1 MLLLEKKSEEKTT
14 LKEHPDKPHLL
25 RVQQWNDLDS
35 ARTGFIPHSF
45 DDDFGYD
52 TLANLI
58 FETPLI
64 LYPESDQTVYV
75 AHKSARDLF
84 DTSVIKEE
92 ELTDSK
98 KKIETSSF
106 LAHIRRATIGDD
118 SYSNSHPFVATD
130 NRGRTW
136 TLIHNGT
143 IFDAPELSVYR
154 HYQKGST
161 DSERILLYLID
172 NINKLN
178 DQNPNAGEKERF
190 ALVEKITK
198 ELSPENKLNLI
209 IYDNEYLY
217 VHKNAAGTLYVNE
230 QPGVAMFSTLPLDT
244 TDIWNEVL
252 QNTLLV
258 YKEGSVVYTGTPHN
272 YSYIEDPEKIK
283 LIFMEYSQL

>member
-1 MLLLEKKSEEKTT
+1 MCELFGITANRKVNINRWLDTFFSHAENHPNGWGLAFFDDGNVLVEKEPLQASKSYYLKSR
-14 LKEHPDKPHLL
+14 LKE
-25 RVQQWNDLDS
+25 
-35 ARTGFIPHSF
+35 
-45 DDDFGYD
+45 
-52 TLANLI
+52 
-58 FETPLI
+58 
-64 LYPESDQTVYV
+64 
-75 AHKSARDLF
+75 
-84 DTSVIKEE
+84 
-92 ELTDSK
+92 
-98 KKIETSSF
+98 KIETSSF

-143 IFDAPELSVYR
+143 IFDAPELSFYR

-178 DQNPNAGEKERF
+178 DQNPNAGQKERF

-258 YKEGSVVYTGTPHN
+258 YKEGSVVYTGAPHN